1 MLFRSQVFVLPA
13 QGPQKNE
20 SSWGEERPPHKT
32 PHLKKHQHKENSA
45 GRVSFRSHCSTPK
58 AASLPAVNTPGLFR
72 RSRCR
77 RLCQPSGIET
87 RAEGKG
93 LSDPKSQ
100 SPATYLRSE
109 SYGSWC
115 SPPAGPR
122 DVEVLATRTQ
132 SLPPCT
138 LGSVAPISTFLGR
151 HGTATRATISRPGT
165 GASLVPQRPFSAAPI
180 VFGATDG

>member
-1 MLFRSQVFVLPA
+1 MRAAGARSVPP
-13 QGPQKNE
+13 PQ
-20 SSWGEERPPHKT
+20 T
-32 PHLKKHQHKENSA
+32 PHLKKHQHKESSA
-45 GRVSFRSHCSTPK
+45 GRASFRSHRSTPK

-72 RSRCR
+72 HSCCR
-77 RLCQPSGIET
+77 RLCQPNGIET

-93 LSDPKSQ
+93 LSGPKSQ
-100 SPATYLRSE
+100 SSVTCPWSE
-109 SYGSWC
+109 SYGSQRS
-115 SPPAGPR
+115 SPVGPR

-151 HGTATRATISRPGT
+151 HGTAMRATMSRPGT
-165 GASLVPQRPFSAAPI
+165 GAGSVPQRPFSAAPI